1 MFPVMPAAEVMQDTH
16 PVTRSDLVRDLRGLG
31 VQPVGLDENICGGNQ
46 TTTEEEP
53 GGKLFV
59 SIMNAGPGRKNAG

>member
-31 VQPVGLDENICGGNQ
+31 VQPGASASDG
-46 TTTEEEP
+46 
-53 GGKLFV
+53 
-59 SIMNAGPGRKNAG
+59 